1 MHLQTVAT
9 VLVPALLVSSV
20 PLSTANPTPDN
31 STLSLAANEALVQRQ
46 SSSNFQPATPACP
59 PACPAGVY
67 MSSGSAEQG
76 RVPATVAGMCVAVG
90 VAGIVGGLGLGME
103 DEGKKGEETENQGE
117 REGEGK

>member
-1 MHLQTVAT
+1 MHLQTVAF

-20 PLSTANPTPDN
+20 PLSTPKPTPDN
-31 STLSLAANEALVQRQ
+31 STLSLAANEALVERQ

-67 MSSGSAEQG
+67 TSSGSAEQG
-76 RVPATVAGMCVAVG
+76 RVPATVAGLCVAVG

-103 DEGKKGEETENQGE
+103 DEGKKKGEETENQSE
-117 REGEGK
+117 REGK